1 MHQRIIKFLPVWVL
15 LLALPLGSIAQR
27 DSSGLRVSLLT
38 CSPGSELYST
48 FGHSALRIVDSTAG
62 TDIVYNFGVFD
73 FYDPDFY
80 LKFVRGKLLYYL
92 DQQAFPDF
100 IYGYELEG
108 RQISEQVLHIPSKQK
123 IKLQQYL
130 FQKVRPENRSYKY
143 DFLFDNCTTRL
154 RDLILKSLP
163 DEGKLVCVT
172 RPGEQT
178 FRKQLHTYLDGN
190 GKDWAKLGIDILLGR
205 RLDRVMTDNEAM
217 FLPDYLEKGIDG
229 TTLNGRPLVSEK
241 ILILPRRLVAVPIS
255 SPPTSLIILGLWCIL
270 ILLASRSQQP
280 LLVRLTQ
287 ISDLLLFLFTG
298 LLGILLVLMWTGTD
312 HQICKDNM
320 NLLWAMPLH
329 LPAAF
334 LTRSPSRWVK
344 GYFKGVAWLSMILLF
359 GWPAL
364 SQSLNISL
372 LPIIVWMGFSAHRIS
387 NASNGRI

>member
-1 MHQRIIKFLPVWVL
+1 MHPRIIKCLPVWVL

-48 FGHSALRIVDSTAG
+48 FGHSALRIVDSPAG

-92 DQQAFPDF
+92 DQQAFQDF

-108 RQISEQVLHIPSKQK
+108 RQISEQVLNIPAKRK
-123 IKLQQYL
+123 TKLQRYL
-130 FQKVRPENRSYKY
+130 FNKVRPENRSYKY

-154 RDLILKSLP
+154 RDLILKSVP
-163 DEGKLVCVT
+163 DEGKRVCMT

-178 FRKQLHTYLDGN
+178 FRKHLHAYLDGN

-217 FLPDYLEKGIDG
+217 FLPDFLEIGLDG
-229 TTLNGRPLVSEK
+229 TTLNGQPLVSEK
-241 ILILPRRLVAVPIS
+241 IMIMPRRLEATPIS
-255 SPPTSLIILGLWCIL
+255 TPPMSLIILGIWSVLM
-270 ILLASRSQQP
+270 LLASRSPQP
-280 LLVRLTQ
+280 SLARLTH
-287 ISDLLLFLFTG
+287 ISDFLLFFVTG
-298 LLGILLVLMWTGTD
+298 LLGILLVFMWLGTD

-334 LTRSPSRWVK
+334 LTRSRSRWVK

-364 SQSLNISL
+364 SQSLNFSL
-372 LPIIVWMGFSAHRIS
+372 LPIIVWMGFSALRIS
-387 NASNGRI
+387 KASN

>member
-255 SPPTSLIILGLWCIL
+255 SPPTSLIILGLWCIM
-270 ILLASRSQQP
+270 ILLAARSQQP
-280 LLVRLTQ
+280 LLVRLTR
-287 ISDLLLFLFTG
+287 ISDMLLFLFTG
-298 LLGILLVLMWTGTD
+298 LLGILLVFMWTGTD

>member
-1 MHQRIIKFLPVWVL
+1 MRHRIMFFLKTWLL
-15 LLALPLGSIAQR
+15 LLALPLGSIAQG

-48 FGHSALRIVDSTAG
+48 FGHSALRIVDSAAG

-92 DQQAFPDF
+92 DQQAFQDF

-108 RQISEQVLHIPSKQK
+108 RQISEQVLALPAGRK
-123 IKLQQYL
+123 IKLQRYL
-130 FQKVRPENRSYKY
+130 FHKVRPENRSYKY

-154 RDLILKSLP
+154 RDLILKAAP
-163 DEGKLVCVT
+163 EKGRLVCVP

-178 FRKQLHTYLDGN
+178 FRKHLHAYLDGN
-190 GKDWAKLGIDILLGR
+190 GKDWSKLGIDMLLGR
-205 RLDRVMTDNEAM
+205 RLDRLMSDNEAM

-229 TTLNGRPLVSEK
+229 TTLNGQPLVSEK
-241 ILILPRRLVAVPIS
+241 KLILPRRLQA
-255 SPPTSLIILGLWCIL
+255 SPTPEPPMSLIILGI
-270 ILLASRSQQP
+270 IAGFMILASKAKQP
-280 LLVRLTQ
+280 TLVKLAGLG
-287 ISDLLLFLFTG
+287 DFLLFFSIGMIG
-298 LLGILLVLMWTGTD
+298 LLLVLMWTATD

-320 NLLWAMPLH
+320 NLLWALPTH

-334 LTRSPSRWVK
+334 LMRSSSRWVK
-344 GYFKGVAWLSMILLF
+344 GYFKGIAWLSMILLF

-364 SQSLNISL
+364 TQALNLSL
-372 LPIIVWMGFSAHRIS
+372 LPIVVWTGFSALRLSKSS
-387 NASNGRI
+387 N

>member
-15 LLALPLGSIAQR
+15 LLALPLGSIAQP
-27 DSSGLRVSLLT
+27 DSSGLRISLLT

-48 FGHSALRIVDSTAG
+48 FGHSALRIIDTAAG

-92 DQQAFPDF
+92 DQQSFPDF

-108 RQISEQVLHIPSKQK
+108 RQISEQVLSLPAARK

-130 FQKVRPENRSYKY
+130 FYKVRPENRSYKY

-154 RDLILKSLP
+154 RDLILKATP
-163 DEGKLVCVT
+163 EEGRLVCVP
-172 RPGEQT
+172 RPGELT
-178 FRKQLHTYLDGN
+178 FRKHLHAYLDGN
-190 GKDWAKLGIDILLGR
+190 GKDWSKLGIDILLGR

-217 FLPDYLEKGIDG
+217 FLPDFLEKGIDG
-229 TTLNGRPLVSEK
+229 TTLKGLPLVAEK
-241 ILILPRRLVAVPIS
+241 KLILPRRLEA
-255 SPPTSLIILGLWCIL
+255 SPTPQPPLSL
-270 ILLASRSQQP
+270 ILLGIFAILMILASKATHPMLRS
-280 LLVRLTQ
+280 
-287 ISDLLLFLFTG
+287 IAGIGDFLLFLSCG
-298 LLGILLVLMWTGTD
+298 MIGILLVLMWTATD
-312 HQICKDNM
+312 HQICKENM
-320 NLLWAMPLH
+320 NLLWALPTH

-334 LTRSPSRWVK
+334 LMRSRSRWVK

-364 SQSLNISL
+364 TQSLNLSL
-372 LPIIVWMGFSAHRIS
+372 LPIVVWTGFSALRLSTSS
-387 NASNGRI
+387 NRKA